1 MRFSFS
7 TVALSALSLVSG
19 VLAYPWPGRVT
30 GSLDVHDPTM
40 CRDSAGKWFL
50 FSTGVGIPIRTSTDR
65 INWTLVG
72 TVWSPGQ
79 ATWITPYTG
88 GTDKDIWAPDCTYK
102 NGQFYL
108 YYATSTFGSRNSA
121 IFFAKS
127 STGLPG
133 SWSHQGQVLATSTS
147 NDYNAID
154 PNLIIDGNNWWLTFG
169 SYWSGIKLVQLSPST
184 GKPSSSTV
192 YSIAK
197 RTAGGGAVEA
207 PILVKNGNY
216 YYLFTSWDKCCS
228 GTSSTYNVRVGR
240 STSITGPYVDQA
252 GVALTSGGGT
262 LILSTHDSIIGPGGQ
277 HVYKDSDAWVIDY
290 HYYTS
295 TGSLLGINLLDFS
308 SGWPV
313 LY

>member
-1 MRFSFS
+1 MKFSFS

-19 VLAYPWPGRVT
+19 VLALVT

-65 INWTLVG
+65 LTG
-72 TVWSPGQ
+72 PGRSVWSPGQ

-154 PNLIIDGNNWWLTFG
+154 PNLIIGDGNNWWLTFG
-169 SYWSGIKLVQLSPST
+169 SYWSGIKLPST

-228 GTSSTYNVRVGR
+228 GTSSPTMFALGALLGWANAKLDYVFVFILT
-240 STSITGPYVDQA
+240 SPYSITGPYVDQA
-252 GVALTSGGGT
+252 GVALTSGGG
-262 LILSTHDSIIGPGGQ
+262 
-277 HVYKDSDAWVIDY
+277 
-290 HYYTS
+290 
-295 TGSLLGINLLDFS
+295 
-308 SGWPV
+308 
-313 LY
+313 

>member
-1 MRFSFS
+1 
-7 TVALSALSLVSG
+7 
-19 VLAYPWPGRVT
+19 
-30 GSLDVHDPTM
+30 M

-79 ATWITPYTG
+79 ATWITHTQAELIRISGHPIVHTRTG
-88 GTDKDIWAPDCTYK
+88 
-102 NGQFYL
+102 N
-108 YYATSTFGSRNSA
+108 STRNSA

-207 PILVKNGNY
+207 PILAPKMNNFHY
-216 YYLFTSWDKCCS
+216 T
-228 GTSSTYNVRVGR
+228 
-240 STSITGPYVDQA
+240 
-252 GVALTSGGGT
+252 GT